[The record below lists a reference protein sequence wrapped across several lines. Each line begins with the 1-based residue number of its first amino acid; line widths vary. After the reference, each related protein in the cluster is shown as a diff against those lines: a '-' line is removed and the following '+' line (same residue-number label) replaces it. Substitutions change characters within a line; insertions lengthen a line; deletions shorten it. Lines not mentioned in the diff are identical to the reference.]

1 MKKCAI
7 FFMISFML
15 CLPLSLKGSDSPG
28 QTDESP
34 TDTEEHK
41 KVGFAV
47 IPVAFYQP
55 ETKFGGGV
63 VGLFS
68 IRPDPLV
75 KTGRPSTVSLLVIYT
90 QLNQFNFHIQPEIYL
105 KDESFLLKGE
115 FNTKRFSYKFWGIG
129 NESPDEA
136 EEDFTPRTTVLKL
149 SLQKEILPS
158 ENLYA
163 GIQYQMEDYTIVEKE
178 RGGILDSGS
187 VQGSLGNRIS
197 GWGLILN
204 WDTRDNIHY
213 PTRGNLWELSSLFN
227 RKSLGSDLDFTS
239 LVLDLRTY
247 RPLFGT
253 HVLAFQGLFQT
264 VSGTPPFRHYPK
276 MGGSNIMR
284 GYYIGR
290 YRDKNLAAVQAEYR
304 LPVVWR
310 FGIVGFAGLGG
321 VSDRMGGFR
330 WKDFRY
336 SFGVGLRFKIFPS
349 EGTNLRVD
357 FAFGENSSGIY
368 FTALESF

>member
-163 GIQYQMEDYTIVEKE
+163 GIQW
-178 RGGILDSGS
+178 DSG
-187 VQGSLGNRIS
+187 LGFRS
-197 GWGLILN
+197 GQLGKPDFRMGTHTELGH
-204 WDTRDNIHY
+204 TRQY
-213 PTRGNLWELSSLFN
+213 PLSHK
-227 RKSLGSDLDFTS
+227 RKSLGA
-239 LVLDLRTY
+239 VL
-247 RPLFGT
+247 P
-253 HVLAFQGLFQT
+253 VQPE
-264 VSGTPPFRHYPK
+264 VSG
-276 MGGSNIMR
+276 
-284 GYYIGR
+284 
-290 YRDKNLAAVQAEYR
+290 Q
-304 LPVVWR
+304 
-310 FGIVGFAGLGG
+310 
-321 VSDRMGGFR
+321 
-330 WKDFRY
+330 
-336 SFGVGLRFKIFPS
+336 
-349 EGTNLRVD
+349 
-357 FAFGENSSGIY
+357 
-368 FTALESF
+368 